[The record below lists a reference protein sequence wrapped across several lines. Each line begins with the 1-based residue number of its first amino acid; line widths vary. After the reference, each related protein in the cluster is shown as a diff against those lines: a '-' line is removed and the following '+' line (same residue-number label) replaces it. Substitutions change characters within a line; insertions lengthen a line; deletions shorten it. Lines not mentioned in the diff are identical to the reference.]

1 MLVIGYGIAAI
12 IVIVLL
18 IVFNVR
24 AGSKRSDVSPES
36 VENDQHVDVASV
48 PEEAKDENVNEQS
61 ISDNEG
67 RNLTIPKRSG
77 KNDQSYRNALRDLR
91 TGAGQAANEPE
102 PERKKDTEKMPD
114 SDYRNAMRNFQSGND
129 KDKG

>member
-12 IVIVLL
+12 IAIVLL

-24 AGSKRSDVSPES
+24 AGSKRSDASRES
-36 VENDQHVDVASV
+36 VEKDPHVEAASV
-48 PEEAKDENVNEQS
+48 SEEAKDENVNEHALP
-61 ISDNEG
+61 DNEG
-67 RNLTIPKRSG
+67 RQSMIPKRSG

-91 TGAGQAANEPE
+91 MGSGQVTKEPE
-102 PERKKDTEKMPD
+102 PEHKKDMEKMRD

-129 KDKG
+129 KEKG

>member
-1 MLVIGYGIAAI
+1 MLVIGYGIVAI

-24 AGSKRSDVSPES
+24 AVSKRSDVSRES
-36 VENDQHVDVASV
+36 VEKDPHTAVASI
-48 PEEAKDENVNEQS
+48 PKEAKDKNVNEHAV
-61 ISDNEG
+61 SDNEE
-67 RNLTIPKRSG
+67 RNRTIPKRSG

-91 TGAGQAANEPE
+91 AGSGQATKEPE
-102 PERKKDTEKMPD
+102 PERNKDTGKMPD
-114 SDYRNAMRNFQSGND
+114 SDYRSAMRNFQSGND